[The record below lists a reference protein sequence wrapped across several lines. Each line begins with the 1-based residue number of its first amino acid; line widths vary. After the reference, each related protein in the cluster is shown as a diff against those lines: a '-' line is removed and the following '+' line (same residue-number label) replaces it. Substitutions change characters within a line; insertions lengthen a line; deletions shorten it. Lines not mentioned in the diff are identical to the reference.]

1 MLKFFT
7 PLVDELF
14 RAWRFS
20 IPRIAPT
27 HARLL
32 ALFMASLALALAGCT
47 SSHYRKSADKEVYQ
61 ILGEKEAKTLGKTNQ
76 MNIDTPYSAR
86 DPQKIQSDEILQDR
100 LASGKRKLTLDEALK
115 IAVESSRNYQF
126 RKESLYFAALTLT
139 HDRYDFRPKFFGS
152 MTATRARDSSGEQT
166 GEVSSKVGVTQALKN
181 GASLGVNIAN
191 DLLRYYTGDPR
202 RSAVSTISA
211 NLAQPLLRGA
221 GAEVAAENLKQSE
234 RNVIYE
240 IRNFSRFQD
249 TFALDIIST
258 YYRLL
263 QQKDTVRNEYNNYTN
278 LVAAVARVKD
288 LAVDRLAAFQ
298 VDQANQDELS
308 AKNRYI
314 LAVQNFQTQL
324 DQFKTTLSVPLGVE
338 LSLDDSALT
347 DLTNA
352 GLMPVNSTE
361 SESFNTAVKHRL
373 DLLNEIDRFEDARR
387 KIKVTA
393 NQLKPGLNI
402 VANASLPSR
411 GPTDY
416 AHFNLNDIQ
425 ASAGLELNLPFDRL
439 SERNNYRA
447 SLINFERELRTLAL
461 TLDGVR
467 SDVRQGLRLLGQA
480 RQSYQIQKN
489 ASELATKRVDSANT
503 LLQAGRAQVRDLL
516 EAQTAQVLA
525 RNAVTQSL
533 VDYHVARLRLLI
545 DLGILDTGA
554 ERFWLKPPPGVAN
567 AERPGDEPAAPR
579 SEEVIPPDELFGK

>member
-1 MLKFFT
+1 
-7 PLVDELF
+7 
-14 RAWRFS
+14 
-20 IPRIAPT
+20 
-27 HARLL
+27 
-32 ALFMASLALALAGCT
+32 MASLHRCVATLAGVTLTFALAGC
-47 SSHYRKSADKEVYQ
+47 SSVHYRKSADKEVYQ
-61 ILGEKEAKTLGKTNQ
+61 ILKEKQTSTLGKTNAI
-76 MNIDTPYSAR
+76 NIDTPYSPR

-100 LASGKRKLTLDEALK
+100 LGSGRRKLTLDDALK
-115 IAVESSRNYQF
+115 IAIESSRNYQF
-126 RKESLYFAALTLT
+126 RKESLYLTALTLT
-139 HDRYDFRPKFFGS
+139 HDRYDYRPKFFGS
-152 MTATRARDSSGEQT
+152 VSATRARTSAGDQT
-166 GEVSSKVGVTQALKN
+166 GEVQSTVGVTQALKS
-181 GASLGVNIAN
+181 GASLGLSIAN

-221 GAEVAAENLKQSE
+221 GVEIAAENLKQSE

-240 IRNFSRFQD
+240 IRSFSRFQD

-288 LAVDRLAAFQ
+288 LSVDRLAAFQ

-324 DQFKTTLSVPLGVE
+324 DQFKTTLSLPLGVE
-338 LSLDDSALT
+338 LALDDAALT
-347 DLTNA
+347 DLTSA

-361 SESFNTAVKHRL
+361 AESFETAVKHRL

-387 KIKVTA
+387 KIKVAA
-393 NQLKPGLNI
+393 NQLKPRLNL

-416 AHFNLNDIQ
+416 AHFNLNDYQ

-480 RQSYQIQKN
+480 RQSYQIQRN

-554 ERFWLKPPPGVAN
+554 ERFWLKPPPGTPK
-567 AERPGDEPAAPR
+567 AEVPSAAEPAAPMP
-579 SEEVIPPDELFGK
+579 EEVIPPDELFGK